1 MRILVFSDTHGR
13 AQGMIDVISSE
24 PHDLVVHLGDCVR
37 DVYELQ
43 QALPDEKIRFVAGN
57 DLHDMLS
64 GAPRRDIF
72 RLEKYTVLMTHGHD
86 YRVSA
91 GVSRLAETAQAVGAD
106 LVLYGHTHVPHIETR
121 GGITYFNPG
130 SCSLDRSGLG
140 AGWGLVTIEGDRAN
154 CELMFF

>member
-1 MRILVFSDTHGR
+1 MKILVFSDTHGR

-37 DVYELQ
+37 DVYEAQ
-43 QALPDEKIRFVAGN
+43 EAFPDERIRHVQGN

-64 GAPRRDIF
+64 SAPRREVF
-72 RLEKYTVLMTHGHD
+72 VLDKAVVLAVHGHD
-86 YRVSA
+86 HRVSG
-91 GVSRLAETAQAVGAD
+91 GVSRLAETAQALGAK

-121 GGITYFNPG
+121 DGVTYFNPG

-140 AGWGLVTIEGDRAN
+140 NSWGLVTIEGEKVN